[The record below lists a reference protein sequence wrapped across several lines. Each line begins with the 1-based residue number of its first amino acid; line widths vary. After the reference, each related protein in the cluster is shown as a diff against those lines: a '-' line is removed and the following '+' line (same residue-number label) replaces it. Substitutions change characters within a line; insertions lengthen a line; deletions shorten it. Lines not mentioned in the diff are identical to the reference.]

1 MSLRRLSP
9 LSLLALL
16 TLPACGATDVDGP
29 LDDTPDEP
37 ALEVSEE
44 AVIAEAAEVAAL
56 RSLRASSVRPVE
68 LRAQRGVLRM
78 LRCDVT
84 PAAAVGNDPLALAL
98 SFLNSYK
105 GLLGLANPSADLF
118 LDSIQTEG
126 RRKHLFF
133 QQRSGGLPVI
143 GGEVVVHLEG
153 RRILGVNGHAVR
165 DVPVLPKG
173 RLSAARARA
182 LADAASGLREADLT
196 AVPREVVFVSDD
208 DGRSARRIR
217 RAVEFSLRGL
227 QADTGDASQV
237 IVRIDALDGTTL
249 SAEPQ
254 EQDLKD
260 IQVQSALNTTSK
272 YCFDA
277 QWELLEQTWFT
288 EAGATASYNAAN
300 DAFSDGQDAATASN
314 TVYDW
319 FNTNVGLK
327 GIDGADHQ
335 VRSMV
340 HVGMNWQNASYSPG
354 CEDISFGDG
363 FAALDVMAHEFTH
376 GVDHKHHNL
385 AYKNQS
391 GALDESFADV
401 FGALVDGPDAQMG
414 EDLQAPGWGV
424 IRDLSNPPLFGQPD
438 HMSAGTS
445 GDGQGLRMLAA
456 GEVPVCDS
464 SDPDY
469 NDCGFV
475 HTNSGIPNKV
485 AWLLMQGGMHNGVV
499 VQSISR
505 ARVARLYFA
514 VLTTGVTSG
523 TSFQDARDLM
533 MLYAGAFAANGE
545 HGFNASHV
553 CQVRNAFSSVGL
565 GTGDADCDG
574 VANAQDADNDN
585 DGIADAADNCIN
597 AANPGQTDQ
606 DGDGVGNACDA
617 DTDGDGVADLVDN
630 CKLVSNANQSDT
642 DNDGKGEVCD
652 DNDFDGI
659 VNTQDNCKAVA
670 NNDQTDSDNDGAG
683 DACDTD
689 DDNDGK
695 SDAQDN
701 CDAVANFNQAD
712 QDGDGVGDV
721 CDNCVAVPNGDQR
734 DCDGNGVGGACEPIG
749 SKESLR
755 IGGACG
761 DTHRAINAFVHPL
774 DLVSLPVCSNCPGY
788 LPENYAVTVQASL
801 SNGAPLR
808 IVDEQGF
815 EVAELSGRVP
825 TASFKPRASAAYRGL
840 PGAALPPVFR
850 GTQYFLQVP
859 AAANLNAQLQLSFE
873 VTTPQ

>member
-1 MSLRRLSP
+1 MRRKGD
-9 LSLLALL
+9 LADD
-16 TLPACGATDVDGP
+16 PAV
-29 LDDTPDEP
+29 EP
-37 ALEVSEE
+37 AAELETSVS
-44 AVIAEAAEVAAL
+44 
-56 RSLRASSVRPVE
+56 RTLRASSVRPVE
-68 LRAQRGVLRM
+68 LRAERGVLRM

-84 PAAAVGNDPLALAL
+84 PAAGVGNDPLALAL
-98 SFLNSYK
+98 SFLNGYK
-105 GLLGLANPSADLF
+105 GLLGLANPTADLF
-118 LDSIQTEG
+118 LDAIQTEG

-133 QQRSGGLPVI
+133 QQRSGGLPVL

-153 RRILGVNGHAVR
+153 RRILGVNGHLVR
-165 DVPVLPKG
+165 DVPVLPKA

-196 AVPREVVFVSDD
+196 AVPREVIFVSDD
-208 DGRSARRIR
+208 DGRTPRRIR
-217 RAVEFSLRGL
+217 RALEHSLRGL
-227 QADTGDASQV
+227 HVDTGDASQV
-237 IVRIDALDGTTL
+237 IVLVDALDGTIL
-249 SAEPQ
+249 SAEAQ

-260 IQVQSALNTTSK
+260 IQVQSAVNTTSK
-272 YCFDA
+272 NCFDA
-277 QWELLEQTWFT
+277 QWEVLEQTWFT
-288 EAGATASYNAAN
+288 EAGATGSYNAAN
-300 DAFSDGQDAATASN
+300 DLFSDAQDVATASN

-319 FNTNVGLK
+319 FNVNVGLK

-340 HVGMNWQNASYSPG
+340 HVGMNWENASYSPN

-363 FAALDVMAHEFTH
+363 FGALDVMAHEFTH
-376 GVDHKHHNL
+376 GVDHKHRNL

-391 GALDESFADV
+391 GALDESYADV
-401 FGALVDGPDAQMG
+401 FGALIDGPDAQMG

-438 HMSAGTS
+438 HMTAGNS
-445 GDGQGLRMLAA
+445 GDGQGLRKLAA

-499 VQSISR
+499 IQSISR
-505 ARVARLYFA
+505 ARVAKLYFA

-523 TSFQDARDLM
+523 STFLDARDLT
-533 MLYAGAFAANGE
+533 MLYAGAFAVNGE

-553 CQVRNAFSSVGL
+553 CQVRNAFASVGL
-565 GTGDADCDG
+565 GSGDADCDG
-574 VANAQDADNDN
+574 VANAQDADNDG

-606 DGDGVGNACDA
+606 DGDGVGNACDP

-630 CKLVSNANQSDT
+630 CKLVANANQSDT

-701 CDAVANFNQAD
+701 CDAIANPNQAD
-712 QDGDGVGDV
+712 QDADGVGDV
-721 CDNCVAVPNGDQR
+721 CDNCVAVANADQR
-734 DCDGNGVGGACEPIG
+734 DCDGNGVGAACETIG
-749 SKESLR
+749 SKESLH

-774 DLVSLPVCSNCPGY
+774 DLVSLPVCANCPGY

-840 PGAALPPVFR
+840 PGVAVPPVFR
-850 GTQYFLQVP
+850 GSQYFLQVP

-873 VTTPQ
+873 VNTPQ